1 MRAGPC
7 SRLAGKLAPQWH
19 RPARTGTLDARLT
32 KAGGALFIPTHQGR
46 GLPAAEIAAL
56 PIRSGTTLNP
66 TYAQL
71 SAESIADFDWLVV
84 FDSTAYPRGAAPL
97 SSWNAE

>member
-1 MRAGPC
+1 MASASPNRHPRCQADEG
-7 SRLAGKLAPQWH
+7 R
-19 RPARTGTLDARLT
+19 R
-32 KAGGALFIPTHQGR
+32 ALFIPTHQGR